1 MGNINVVLILNVQ
14 KKKENNICKIINKE
28 MCSQSTTQFDLYDFL
43 KEGGVEKIAKTYA
56 KEFSYT
62 NKHIS
67 LFKNDVYSIM
77 LYKSSECITELQLAM
92 PEIDFGSCY
101 LKVQDKYGLK
111 DTTLLVAIIDK
122 YSNKKS
128 NPITSYSFYNP
139 ITGEKL
145 DSETACKE
153 EVIVV
158 KENIKSLL
166 NDTVQDVDSILFL
179 TEQNI
184 DVFNKTSGFYTD
196 ICYHYE
202 SPCDK
207 DVALRDR
214 LLIYYPNI
222 TLCDYG
228 CNNAGVNLTSMTAIC
243 ECKYIK

>member
-1 MGNINVVLILNVQ
+1 
-14 KKKENNICKIINKE
+14 
-28 MCSQSTTQFDLYDFL
+28 
-43 KEGGVEKIAKTYA
+43 
-56 KEFSYT
+56 
-62 NKHIS
+62 
-67 LFKNDVYSIM
+67 M

-166 NDTVQDVDSILFL
+166 NDTVQDMNSILFL

-184 DVFNKTSGFYTD
+184 DVFNLSSVFYTD
-196 ICYHYE
+196 ICFHFD
-202 SPCDK
+202 SPIDK
-207 DVALRDR
+207 DIALNVQNFSY
-214 LLIYYPNI
+214 LLFPFFHYLQIF
-222 TLCDYG
+222 
-228 CNNAGVNLTSMTAIC
+228 
-243 ECKYIK
+243 